1 MRLPGALLSVLILS
15 VSGIGTGL
23 TALNLSGAQAPDFVL
38 KSISGENIRLSEYRG
53 QVVVLSFWAKW
64 CGDCRAQLAGLNEMY
79 SLYREAGFEVI
90 AVSMDRD
97 IDDAR
102 ETAEALEVSFP
113 VLFDEGREV
122 SQLYD
127 ISSMPII
134 LMIDREGVVREVI
147 EGYRRGTEDEY
158 LDRVRT
164 LLRE

>member
-1 MRLPGALLSVLILS
+1 MRLPGALLSVLILGLP
-15 VSGIGTGL
+15 GIGTGL
-23 TALNLSGAQAPDFVL
+23 AALHLSGAQAPDFVL

-102 ETAEALEVSFP
+102 ETAEAVEVSYP
-113 VLFDEGREV
+113 VLFDQGREV

-127 ISSMPII
+127 ISSTPMI

-147 EGYRRGTEDEY
+147 EGYRRGTEEEY
-158 LDRVRT
+158 LDRVRA

>member
-1 MRLPGALLSVLILS
+1 MRLPGALLSVLILGL
-15 VSGIGTGL
+15 SGIGTGL
-23 TALNLSGAQAPDFVL
+23 TALNLSGVHAPDFVL

-64 CGDCRAQLAGLNEMY
+64 CGDCRAQLAGLDEMY
-79 SLYREAGFEVI
+79 GLYREAGFEVI

-134 LMIDREGVVREVI
+134 LLIDREGVVREVI